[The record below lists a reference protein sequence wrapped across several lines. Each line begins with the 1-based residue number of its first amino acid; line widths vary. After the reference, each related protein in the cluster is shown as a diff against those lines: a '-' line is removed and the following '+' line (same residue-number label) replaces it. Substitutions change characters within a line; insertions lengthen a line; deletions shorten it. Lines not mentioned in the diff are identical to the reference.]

1 MSATAISTLESLIRA
16 MTPDEAARS
25 AAAKH
30 RKEIEEWLM
39 YDLDIIRMRET
50 GSWHHGTA
58 LSGFSDVDYFVSM
71 RGARPSASAT
81 ALEELRASLSRGIPG
96 AYVSIDRPAV
106 RLRYFEEG
114 PAVEITPAYFRDTD
128 DYDIPDP
135 DGTGWIRSNP
145 AFHLQYVDRA
155 QRETDGL
162 AKGLIRLV
170 KTWKSRN
177 NVPLSSF
184 YLEMRTAQ
192 YVLNNKPIIY
202 DWDLRDFFK
211 SLANSGLRNM
221 NDPTNYGRR
230 ITTGTSNFVELIT
243 AKYAVEQAVRLT
255 RLAHEESEDN
265 DHSTAI
271 RYLLALFNYERD
283 GG

>member
-1 MSATAISTLESLIRA
+1 MSVTAISELESLIRT
-16 MTPDEAARS
+16 MTPDAAARS

-39 YDLDIIRMRET
+39 YDLDIIHMRET

-71 RGARPSASAT
+71 RGSRPSASTT
-81 ALEELRASLSRGIPG
+81 ALEELRASLSRGIPE

-114 PAVEITPAYFRDTD
+114 PDVEITPAYLRDTD

-135 DGTGWIRSNP
+135 DSNGWIRSNP
-145 AFHLQYVDRA
+145 AVHLEYVDMA
-155 QRETDGL
+155 QRETDGR

-170 KTWKSRN
+170 KTWKSWN

-192 YVLNNKPIIY
+192 YALHNKPFIY
-202 DWDLRDFFK
+202 DWDLSNFFK
-211 SLANSGLRNM
+211 SLASSGLREM

-230 ITTGTSNFVELIT
+230 ITTGTSGFIEWFT
-243 AKYAVEQAVRLT
+243 AKYAVEEAARLT
-255 RLAHEESEDN
+255 KLACEATKDS
-265 DHSTAI
+265 DHSTAV
-271 RYLLALFNYERD
+271 RHLCTLFNCEK
-283 GG
+283 GWG